1 MFVLLSPYILVLEYG
16 SQLLYGKKISYIK
29 GYYNLEIWDFS
40 LIIPILTMVT
50 VIDLCPSSI
59 LGVLEK
65 ALPSL
70 NASCRWTE

>member
-29 GYYNLEIWDFS
+29 GNYNLEIWDFS

-50 VIDLCPSSI
+50 V
-59 LGVLEK
+59 K
-65 ALPSL
+65 
-70 NASCRWTE
+70 